1 MPSEGVAEGIDQEFE
16 DDDDSWARVSAFYIL
31 PQCVVYAQPV
41 VKRATTIFKI
51 ARGSCKKLRL

>member
-31 PQCVVYAQPV
+31 PQCVVYTQPV

-51 ARGSCKKLRL
+51 ARQL